1 MVDFPGGS
9 DGKASAYNAGD
20 LGSIPA
26 SGRSPGEGNGNH
38 STILAW
44 KIPWTEDPG
53 RLHTVHG
60 VAESRTRLSDFT
72 SLHFTSLQ
80 TKDNIEQNLRPWKKS
95 VRWLWMIGERNLHQD
110 LSFVGI
116 VHICLLLQVSCIE
129 VILLKSK
136 KLRVG
141 GEGLSMLPS

>member
-1 MVDFPGGS
+1 
-9 DGKASAYNAGD
+9 
-20 LGSIPA
+20 
-26 SGRSPGEGNGNH
+26 
-38 STILAW
+38 
-44 KIPWTEDPG
+44 
-53 RLHTVHG
+53 
-60 VAESRTRLSDFT
+60 
-72 SLHFTSLQ
+72 
-80 TKDNIEQNLRPWKKS
+80 
-95 VRWLWMIGERNLHQD
+95 MIGERNLHQD